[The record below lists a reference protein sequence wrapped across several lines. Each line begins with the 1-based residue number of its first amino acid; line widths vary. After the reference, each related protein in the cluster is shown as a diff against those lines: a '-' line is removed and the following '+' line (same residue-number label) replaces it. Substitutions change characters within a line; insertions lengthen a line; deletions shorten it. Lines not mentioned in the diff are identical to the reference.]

1 MEVSQSLRNNQSLLK
16 NLLQQV
22 SDAIAIIEVIDEKAL
37 YTYFNP
43 TMKRVYGGLENCFL
57 DDIYCEREYTPLWKT
72 LKEADS
78 SPGQLVNGSDVDN
91 APYCADYKIQSIKR
105 DSTYL
110 LFIKMEARTAFDL
123 LEKKERELSESESRY
138 KALVETSPDAVFVHD
153 EEDKIIYVNQAGL
166 RMIGADRK
174 ADMLGKDIKSF
185 VHDESAQS
193 VRDRIAILLSGG
205 FVKGPIERQM
215 KRVDGSVID
224 VEVHGSVVQYQEVKA
239 VQSICRNISE
249 RRKQQEQLEE
259 MAFYDQLT
267 QVPNRRSF
275 FEKLEKEWKRV
286 EKQKSILALLFFDL
300 DNFKQINDRY
310 GHQVGDELL
319 VIFTKRLAQG
329 LRKSDTLSR
338 LGGDEFVILLT
349 DLRSV
354 DHPRLVADRMLDRVL
369 RPVHLQGSEIEISVS
384 IGVSIYPEHGT
395 SQGDLLTKADRALYV
410 AKESGR
416 RSVSVYSPE

>member
-1 MEVSQSLRNNQSLLK
+1 MGNNQSLLK
-16 NLLQQV
+16 NLLQQL

-43 TMKRVYGGLENCFL
+43 TMKRVYGELENCFL
-57 DDIYCEREYTPLWKT
+57 ADIYCEKKYTPLWKT

-78 SPGQLVNGSDVDN
+78 SPKQLVNGSDAEN
-91 APYCADYKIQSIKR
+91 APYYVDYKIQSIKR
-105 DSTYL
+105 GSVYL
-110 LFIKMEARTAFDL
+110 LFIKMDAGTAFDL

-138 KALVETSPDAVFVHD
+138 ESLVETSPDAVFVHD
-153 EEDKIIYVNQAGL
+153 EKDQIVYVNQSGL
-166 RMIGADRK
+166 RMIGAERK
-174 ADMLGKDIKSF
+174 TDLLGKDIKSF
-185 VHDESAQS
+185 VHNESAQS
-193 VRDRIAILLSGG
+193 VRDRIAILLAGG

-215 KRVDGSVID
+215 KRLDGSVID
-224 VEVHGSVVQYQEVKA
+224 VEVHGSVVKYQEVKA

-286 EKQKSILALLFFDL
+286 EEQKSILALLFFDL

-319 VIFTKRLAQG
+319 VIFTKRLNQG

-349 DLRSV
+349 DLNSV

-369 RPVHLQGSEIEISVS
+369 QPIHLQGSEIEISVS

-410 AKESGR
+410 AKENGR